1 MFLTEA
7 LMLTPQEV
15 MVTGTYRLDSRGA
28 ERRWL
33 PPTLPNCEHG
43 LSDTLYYVQER
54 SLYVTRCLFS
64 HCLPLAA
71 CLWSHLC
78 LPLQL

>member
-15 MVTGTYRLDSRGA
+15 MVTRTYHFDSRGA

-33 PPTLPNCEHG
+33 PPTLPNCENA
-43 LSDTLYYVQER
+43 LSDTLYYVQES
-54 SLYVTRCLFS
+54 SLYVTRHLFS
-64 HCLPLAA
+64 HCLPLSA
-71 CLWSHLC
+71 CLC
-78 LPLQL
+78 LLLQL